1 MYGVCYTPKDR
12 TGGEVFLPAEE
23 EWNMGDKAEL
33 DARGLVCPMPII
45 KLSKIVKA
53 INPGDTLEVR
63 ADDPA
68 FESDVTT
75 WCQKMGHSL
84 VSVEKDGT
92 DLVAL
97 IEKK

>member
-1 MYGVCYTPKDR
+1 M
-12 TGGEVFLPAEE
+12 AE
-23 EWNMGDKAEL
+23 KTEL

-45 KLSKIVKA
+45 KLSKVIKE
-53 INPGDTLEVR
+53 ISPGDTLEVR

-75 WCQKMGHSL
+75 WCKKMGHDL
-84 VSVEKDGT
+84 LEFRKDGK

-97 IEKK
+97 ISKR

>member
-1 MYGVCYTPKDR
+1 M
-12 TGGEVFLPAEE
+12 AEK
-23 EWNMGDKAEL
+23 NEL

-45 KLSKIVKA
+45 KLSKVVKNIQA
-53 INPGDTLEVR
+53 GETLEVR

-84 VSVEKDGT
+84 VEIRKEGK
-92 DLVAL
+92 DLVAV
-97 IEKK
+97 IEKR

>member
-1 MYGVCYTPKDR
+1 M
-12 TGGEVFLPAEE
+12 AEK
-23 EWNMGDKAEL
+23 NEL

-45 KLSKIVKA
+45 KLSKVVKDIEA
-53 INPGDTLEVR
+53 GDKLEVR

-84 VSVEKDGT
+84 LEVRKEGKE
-92 DLVAL
+92 LVAV
-97 IEKK
+97 IEKR

>member
-1 MYGVCYTPKDR
+1 M
-12 TGGEVFLPAEE
+12 GE
-23 EWNMGDKAEL
+23 KTEL

-45 KLSKIVKA
+45 KLSKIVKSIQA
-53 INPGDTLEVR
+53 GDTLEVR

-84 VSVEKDGT
+84 LGVRKDGK

-97 IEKK
+97 IEKQ

>member
-1 MYGVCYTPKDR
+1 M
-12 TGGEVFLPAEE
+12 GE
-23 EWNMGDKAEL
+23 KTEL

-45 KLSKIVKA
+45 KLSKVVKD
-53 INPGDTLEVR
+53 IQPGDTLEVR

-75 WCQKMGHSL
+75 WCQKMGHTL
-84 VSVEKDGT
+84 VGVTKDGA

>member
-1 MYGVCYTPKDR
+1 M
-12 TGGEVFLPAEE
+12 AE
-23 EWNMGDKAEL
+23 KAQL

-45 KLSKIVKA
+45 KLSKVIKELQV
-53 INPGDTLEVR
+53 GDTLEVR

-75 WCQKMGHSL
+75 WCQKMGHGL
-84 VSVEKDGT
+84 VEVKKDGK